1 MNINVIFLNKETQQ
15 EETAERFL
23 SKEDIAC
30 IYVDSF
36 GTVVTTKQGKIL
48 KVTNNFK
55 ELCELL

>member
-15 EETAERFL
+15 EETAERFI

-30 IYVDSF
+30 IYVDNF